1 MSALEYC
8 EQFQA
13 GLTSLFLSGIS
24 VNCSDVYLYNLD
36 CQWVDITELPR
47 GSYILKIAINPEF
60 KVAEMSYDNNAAI
73 CDLLY
78 AENYARVDNCRLAR
92 P

>member
-1 MSALEYC
+1 M
-8 EQFQA
+8 
-13 GLTSLFLSGIS
+13 
-24 VNCSDVYLYNLD
+24 
-36 CQWVDITELPR
+36 PR